1 LVRANKPAST
11 KVEPY
16 PEATESGDWYSIRIL
31 LTGLE
36 VDTNARPRSLVAVS
50 RVRKKLVAACLLA
63 FWLVA
68 TQHCGLESVGLFA
81 AHHEEGEGAGCC
93 SSSEGC
99 ATDGC
104 ATVEDGAYRLANSAP
119 VIPAPL
125 LGGCLWS
132 VNWSTNVPLRELRVV
147 AFRCPFERPLDW
159 LPTWQF
165 VRRAAPSPRAPSLV

>member
-1 LVRANKPAST
+1 MVRANEPAST
-11 KVEPY
+11 KIEPY
-16 PEATESGDWYSIRIL
+16 PEETESYPIRIL

-104 ATVEDGAYRLANSAP
+104 ATVEDGLYRLANSAP
-119 VIPAPL
+119 VIAAPP
-125 LGGCLWS
+125 LGGWLWS
-132 VNWSTNVPLRELRVV
+132 VTWSVNVPLRELRADV

>member
-1 LVRANKPAST
+1 
-11 KVEPY
+11 
-16 PEATESGDWYSIRIL
+16 
-31 LTGLE
+31 
-36 VDTNARPRSLVAVS
+36 VS

-68 TQHCGLESVGLFA
+68 TQHCGLESAGFFA

-93 SSSEGC
+93 SSAEGC

-104 ATVEDGAYRLANSAP
+104 AVVEDGAYRLGNSAP
-119 VIPAPL
+119 VIASPL
-125 LGGCLWS
+125 LSACLCSVVWS
-132 VNWSTNVPLRELRVV
+132 LDVPERELRADVSLHG
-147 AFRCPFERPLDW
+147 PLERPRDW